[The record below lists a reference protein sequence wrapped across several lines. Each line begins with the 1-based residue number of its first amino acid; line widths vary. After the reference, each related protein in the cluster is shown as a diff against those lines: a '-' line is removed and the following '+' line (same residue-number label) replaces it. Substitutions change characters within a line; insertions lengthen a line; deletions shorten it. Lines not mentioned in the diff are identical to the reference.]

1 MDRRGAI
8 SLADFVRSKEV
19 FVLEVRGDSMQDE
32 HILDGDYVLV
42 EKAKTAH
49 NGDIVVALVANPN
62 TALVKGAG
70 ANAIGEDIAAIY
82 KAVFKAV
89 NDAGR

>member
-1 MDRRGAI
+1 MQFTIAEVHMADR
-8 SLADFVRSKEV
+8 
-19 FVLEVRGDSMQDE
+19 LEVAR
-32 HILDGDYVLV
+32 
-42 EKAKTAH
+42 
-49 NGDIVVALVANPN
+49 DIVVALVANPN
-62 TALVKGAG
+62 TALVKGSG

>member
-1 MDRRGAI
+1 MADRLGIAR
-8 SLADFVRSKEV
+8 
-19 FVLEVRGDSMQDE
+19 
-32 HILDGDYVLV
+32 
-42 EKAKTAH
+42 
-49 NGDIVVALVANPN
+49 DIVVALVANPN
-62 TALVKGAG
+62 TALVKGSG